1 MKLERMRN
9 HDREEEPDVNL
20 PEGLLYTR
28 EHEWV
33 AIKDN
38 VATMGI
44 TDFAQGELGDI
55 VFIELPAEGRS
66 VEAGKAVG
74 TIEAVKTV
82 ADIFAPI
89 SGKIIAVNPALA
101 ESPETVN
108 RSPYEEGWMVRIEIS
123 KPDEAG
129 QLLSPEAYRQIVEGG
144 GH

>member
-1 MKLERMRN
+1 M
-9 HDREEEPDVNL
+9 NL

-33 AIKDN
+33 AIEGN

-55 VFIELPAEGRS
+55 VFIELPAEGKA
-66 VEAGKAVG
+66 VEAGKAFG

-89 SGKIIAVNPALA
+89 SGKIVAVNAALG

-123 KPDEAG
+123 NPDEASK
-129 QLLSPEAYRQIVEGG
+129 LLSQGDYRKIVEGG

>member
-1 MKLERMRN
+1 
-9 HDREEEPDVNL
+9 VNL
-20 PEGLLYTR
+20 PDGLLYTR

-33 AIKDN
+33 AMKEK

-55 VFIELPAEGRS
+55 VFIELPAVGKT
-66 VEAGKAVG
+66 VEAGKAFG

-89 SGKIIAVNPALA
+89 SGKIVEVNPALA
-101 ESPETVN
+101 ENPETVN
-108 RSPYEEGWMVRIEIS
+108 RSPYEEGWMVRIEAS

-129 QLLSPEAYRQIVEGG
+129 ALLSRDDYARIVEGG
-144 GH
+144 AHA